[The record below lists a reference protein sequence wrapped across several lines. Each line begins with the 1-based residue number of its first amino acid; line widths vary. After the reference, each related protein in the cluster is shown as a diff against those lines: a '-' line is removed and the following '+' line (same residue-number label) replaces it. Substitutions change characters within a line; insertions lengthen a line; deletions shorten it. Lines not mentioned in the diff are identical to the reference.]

1 MFKGD
6 KMVEVSKIIEKFKN
20 VNETDSKN
28 ILVLLD
34 NSNYIIGKHNDG
46 ICFVV
51 RSKGGQRKKYKN
63 GEMSIS
69 LNSSYLLN
77 KKQGE
82 YSVIF
87 YRNHDERKIKIF
99 VETMM
104 NCVKEEKVDSES
116 LFQIYSDIS
125 DVFKS
130 IPFDYKAYIG
140 TFGELLFIKY
150 VFDLIKIN
158 MVSYYEST
166 TKHLVD
172 FKFNDLVFE
181 IKTTSSNDRKHII
194 NNEQLRGNGFLCS
207 IRIAEDNSGTS
218 ILELFQSI
226 KPLFD
231 KNPIRLSYIENYL
244 LSVPPKQLSE
254 KFNVNYENIR
264 LYNFAL
270 IPKFENYHE
279 SISNIK
285 FTINL
290 TSFDSFDIK
299 KILIK

>member
-1 MFKGD
+1 
-6 KMVEVSKIIEKFKN
+6 MVEVSKIIEKFKN